1 MIYTNRNN
9 LPEEVFK
16 VLSKERYSSG
26 DTDYSVTTLKSPPRI
41 VQLERRHEHE
51 IESDAIDNLW
61 SMFGQMAH
69 NLLEE
74 HGSDEALTEER
85 IYMDILGRKISGA
98 IDHFKDGIITD
109 YKVTSAW
116 TLVYGSRVK
125 EWEEQLNMYAYLL
138 RASGHDIRR
147 IRIVAILRDWDKNK
161 AKASHDYPQ
170 SPIEIIPI
178 TLWSEEEQKVYI
190 EERVYLQVQAEDKS
204 DESLPLCIA
213 EEMWEQPS
221 KYAIMKEGNKKA
233 TKVFDE
239 EQDAEDFINGP
250 GDHPHKD
257 WRTLS
262 IVKRPGKRTRCEDYC
277 DVNCFCSQYKEYLA
291 SKESATEDSNESTS
305 VSQM

>member
-1 MIYTNRNN
+1 MIYTNRMG
-9 LPEEVFK
+9 LPDEVFK

-26 DTDYSVTTLKSPPRI
+26 EATDYSVTTLKTPPRI
-41 VQLERRHEHE
+41 VQLERRHDHE

-85 IYMDILGRKISGA
+85 VYMDILGRKISGQV
-98 IDHFKDGIITD
+98 DHYKDCVITD

-138 RASGHDIRR
+138 RASDHVVKR

-161 AKASHDYPQ
+161 AKQNHDYPQ
-170 SPIEIIPI
+170 SPIQIIPI
-178 TLWSEEEQKVYI
+178 TLWDEAEQKCYI
-190 EERVYLQVQAEDKS
+190 EGRVYEQVRNEELS
-204 DESLPLCIA
+204 DIELIECTP

-221 KYAIMKEGNKKA
+221 KYAIMKEGAKRA
-233 TKVFDE
+233 TKVCETLE
-239 EQDAEDFINGP
+239 EAESNLEGLK
-250 GDHPHKD
+250 G
-257 WRTLS
+257 TYEV
-262 IVKRPGKRTRCEDYC
+262 VKRPGKRTRCEDGYC
-277 DVNCFCSQYKEYLA
+277 AVAQFCSQYKEYLEA
-291 SKESATEDSNESTS
+291 KDGI
-305 VSQM
+305 